1 MSRVVV
7 NEIQAKIGN
16 DITFND
22 AAKIDT
28 AKIDTLKGK
37 TTAGSVTVQGEG
49 SATTNLQIGL
59 AKYFVHYVQG
69 TDTINKSFNS
79 SSISDDAAGMFT
91 INYTNAFADAN
102 YGLNSGIG
110 ANTTDAQSNRGGH
123 SIGFTNGGTPTTS
136 SAPINYLYGASQ
148 SNASTDIDTT
158 SYHTLYGD
166 LA

>member
-1 MSRVVV
+1 MASELRV
-7 NEIQAKIGN
+7 NTIKDANGN
-16 DITFND
+16 NSIATSFV
-22 AAKIDT
+22 
-28 AKIDTLKGK
+28 
-37 TTAGSVTVQGEG
+37 AGG
-49 SATTNLQIGL
+49 S
-59 AKYFVHYVQG
+59 AKYFVHYNQV
-69 TDTINKSFNS
+69 TPAVVKSLNS
-79 SSISDDAAGMFT
+79 SSVTDTATGRFT
-91 INYTNAFADAN
+91 INYTSAFNDAN
-102 YGLNSGIG
+102 YGLNSGLG

>member
-1 MSRVVV
+1 MSTIFADKFKNTSGGNNVKV
-7 NEIQAKIGN
+7 NQLSG
-16 DITFND
+16 
-22 AAKIDT
+22 IDT
-28 AKIDTLKGK
+28 A
-37 TTAGSVTVQGEG
+37 GSISVQGEG

-59 AKYFVHYVQG
+59 AKYFIHYVQG

-79 SSISDDAAGMFT
+79 STVSDDAAGKFT

-123 SIGFTNGGTPTTS
+123 SIGFTNGGTPTTT
-136 SAPINYLYGASQ
+136 SAPVNYLYGSSQ
-148 SNASTDIDTT
+148 SAASTDIDTI